1 LKSNRRRLSA
11 LVAAVLGLVVAVSGC
26 TGATKTSSP
35 VRVGSIAAMGDSISR
50 AFDGCTFL
58 QDCLRTSWV
67 TGTDPAV
74 QSHYQ
79 RLVARN
85 PALSGRAFN
94 EAKVGATSADLP
106 RQAASVATRRPD
118 YVTILIGAN
127 DACAVSES
135 AMTSRA
141 VFRARIDQALTTI
154 YRARPDSK
162 VFVASIPDIY
172 RLWQVAHTNQIAQI
186 VWSAG
191 FCRSMLDN
199 PTSTA
204 AYDAA
209 RRQRV
214 RNQVI
219 AYNGE
224 LAAACRAHT
233 GCRFD
238 DNAVFNYPFAIG
250 DLSPFDY
257 FHPNARGQK
266 IISTITWPKTGL

>member
-1 LKSNRRRLSA
+1 MKSYRRRLPA
-11 LVAAVLGLVVAVSGC
+11 AVVAALALLVALSGC
-26 TGATKTSSP
+26 TGATKPSSP
-35 VRVGSIAAMGDSISR
+35 ASVGSIAAMGDSISR

-67 TGTDPAV
+67 TGTDPVV
-74 QSHYQ
+74 QSHYS

-94 EAKVGATSADLP
+94 EARVGATSADLP

-127 DACAVSES
+127 DACAATES

-154 YRARPDSK
+154 YRARPDAK

-172 RLWQVAHTNQIAQI
+172 RLWQVGHTNPIAQL

-199 PTSTA
+199 PTSTS
-204 AYDAA
+204 AYDSA

-219 AYNGE
+219 TYNGQ
-224 LAAACRAHT
+224 LAAACRAHA

-238 DNAVFNYPFAIG
+238 DNAVFNYPFAVG

-266 IISTITWPKTGL
+266 ILSSITWPKTGL